1 MTRSE
6 LQRLLAELKFR
17 TIVIL
22 GDFCLDRYLFVDP
35 SISDNSVETGLP
47 INQVVRTSSS
57 PGGAGSVL
65 MNVAALGV
73 GTVLPVGVVGD
84 DGEGFELT
92 RLLAGAGID
101 LELLRRSPDRPTP
114 TFIKPALPGG
124 TGAPSEMSRFDIFPR
139 NELSAEE
146 LARVTADMEEA
157 LERASGLIIS
167 DYGEAGKCGTVCT
180 ELRSRVLEM
189 IAAKDNLP
197 VVVDSRLNIT
207 GFPGCSLKPNLA
219 ELRGLL
225 GGDDLSGDIPA
236 ISRAAV
242 ELSTRENRP
251 MFVTIGAGG
260 IIAAE
265 GGKAWHVEGYAL
277 DGDIDPVGAGDAV
290 IASVTAALSCGV
302 RALEAAL
309 LGVLVSSITV
319 QQIGTT
325 GTASPEQIIARYDEY
340 VARHGSAAAAI
351 TEISSRTA

>member
-6 LQRLLAELKFR
+6 LQRLLAELRFR

-22 GDFCLDRYLFVDP
+22 GDVCLDRYLFVDP

-73 GTVLPVGVVGD
+73 GTVLPVGFVGD

-101 LELLRRSPDRPTP
+101 LELLLRSPDRPTP
-114 TFIKPALPGG
+114 TFIKPAL
-124 TGAPSEMSRFDIFPR
+124 
-139 NELSAEE
+139 SAEE
-146 LARVTADMEEA
+146 LARVTAAMEEA

-251 MFVTIGAGG
+251 MFVTIGEGG

-265 GGKAWHVEGYAL
+265 GGKAWHVAGYAL
-277 DGDIDPVGAGDAV
+277 DGDIDPVGAGDSV
-290 IASVTAALSCGV
+290 IAAVTAALSCAS

-319 QQIGTT
+319 QQIGMT
-325 GTASPEQIIARYDEY
+325 GTASPEQITARYDEY